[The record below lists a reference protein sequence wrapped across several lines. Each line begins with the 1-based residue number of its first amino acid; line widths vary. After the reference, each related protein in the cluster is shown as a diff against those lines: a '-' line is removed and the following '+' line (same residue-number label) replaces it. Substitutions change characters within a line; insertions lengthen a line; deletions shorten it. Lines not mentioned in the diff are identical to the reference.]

1 MKQPRPVTIT
11 GGRLVTPD
19 GVHEGVI
26 RLVDGA
32 IAAVGDI
39 AAEDGDEVVDA
50 KGRLVAP
57 GLVDFGV
64 FAIDKPAF
72 HFGGITRAALMPDQA
87 PPLDLPSRVSYI
99 AKSGKPDLWV
109 HPLAAATRG
118 LEGRELAELG
128 LMKEAG
134 ARGVA
139 TGRRWIAD
147 SGAMLRL
154 LRYAAMLDLVVVA
167 HAEDGWL
174 VGEAAATA
182 GEMATRLG
190 LPSAPAEAEAL
201 AVARDIALA
210 EMAGAKLHFRQITT
224 RAALDLIRSAK
235 VRGVAISCGTT
246 PAHFM
251 LSDLATAE
259 FRTFARLSP
268 PLRSDADRQA
278 VIDAIGDGTIDVV
291 ASGHDPR
298 GPEDKRL
305 PFADA
310 EPGMA
315 GAETLLAM
323 TLTLVRDGVID
334 LARAFELL
342 AATPA
347 RLLGVEAGQLRK
359 GWEADIALID
369 PDKPW
374 VVSSARMEATA
385 GNTPFDGQPTQ
396 GRVTALYKGGVAL
409 SQERESKICP
419 ECGHEFQGNG
429 WDGIDAHWRA
439 KHENVMPYEKAWPLL
454 SSGNYPG

>member
-1 MKQPRPVTIT
+1 MERRRVAVKQARPLTIS
-11 GGRLVTPD
+11 GGMLVSPA
-19 GVHEGVI
+19 GLVEGAVRI
-26 RLVDGA
+26 VDGR
-32 IAAVGDI
+32 IAAVQS
-39 AAEDGDEVVDA
+39 EPQDGDDVLDA
-50 KGRLVAP
+50 KGQLVAP
-57 GLVDFGV
+57 GLVDLGV

-72 HFGGITRAALMPDQA
+72 HFGGITRAALMPDQS
-87 PPLDLPSRVSYI
+87 PPLDLPSRVNYI

-118 LEGRELAELG
+118 LAGCELAEIG

-139 TGRRWIAD
+139 TGRKWIAD
-147 SGAMLRL
+147 SGVMLRL
-154 LRYAAMLDLVVVA
+154 LHYAAMLDLVVVT
-167 HAEDGWL
+167 HAEDAAL
-174 VGEAAATA
+174 VGEASATA

-201 AVARDIALA
+201 AIARDIALA
-210 EMAGAKLHFRQITT
+210 ELSGARVHFRQVTT
-224 RAALDLIRSAK
+224 RAALDLVRAAK
-235 VRGVAISCGTT
+235 GRGAAITAGVT

-268 PLRSDADRQA
+268 PLRSEDDRQA
-278 VIDAIGDGTIDVV
+278 VIEAIGDGTIDVI

-323 TLTLVRDGVID
+323 TLGLVRDGVID
-334 LARAFELL
+334 TARAFDLL
-342 AATPA
+342 AGNPA
-347 RLLGVEAGQLRK
+347 RLLGVEAGALIE
-359 GWEADIALID
+359 GYEADLCLVD

-374 VVSSARMEATA
+374 IVDSAQMAATA
-385 GNTPFDGQPTQ
+385 GNTPFDRQPTQ
-396 GRVTALYKGGVAL
+396 GRATRVIKGGVVL
-409 SQERESKICP
+409 
-419 ECGHEFQGNG
+419 
-429 WDGIDAHWRA
+429 
-439 KHENVMPYEKAWPLL
+439 
-454 SSGNYPG
+454 